1 MATATAL
8 YAVGDRLVVTA
19 ATGGFPAG
27 ALGVCV
33 GHYWQGFTGTEAYVY
48 VVRVQDD
55 VDGTCDLHL
64 LAADVTVA
72 P

>member
-8 YAVGDRLVVTA
+8 YRVNDRLVVTA
-19 ATGGFPAG
+19 ATGGFPDG
-27 ALGVCV
+27 QLGTCV
-33 GHYWQGFTGTEAYVY
+33 GHYWFDGAYVY
-48 VVRVQDD
+48 IVRVPDD

-64 LAADVTVA
+64 LAAAVTVA